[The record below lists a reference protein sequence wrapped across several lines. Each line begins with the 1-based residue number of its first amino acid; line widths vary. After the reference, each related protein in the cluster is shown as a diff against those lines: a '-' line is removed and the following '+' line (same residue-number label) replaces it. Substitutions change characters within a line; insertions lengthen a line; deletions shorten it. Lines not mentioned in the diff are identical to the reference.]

1 MYSPLALSLVMAIAV
16 CWAGRREAEERGGGE
31 RGGEGGGER
40 GGERGG
46 EGEAQRE
53 VEREKR
59 SRDARKEECMG
70 RRLVVRRGGV

>member
-1 MYSPLALSLVMAIAV
+1 MVA
-16 CWAGRREAEERGGGE
+16 RRELMPQ
-31 RGGEGGGER
+31 
-40 GGERGG
+40 
-46 EGEAQRE
+46 GEAQRE